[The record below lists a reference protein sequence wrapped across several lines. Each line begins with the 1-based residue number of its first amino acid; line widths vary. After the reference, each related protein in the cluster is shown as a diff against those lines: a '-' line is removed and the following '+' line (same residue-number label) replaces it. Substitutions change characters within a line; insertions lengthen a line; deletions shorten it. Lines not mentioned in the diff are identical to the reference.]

1 LVQKRGVFQVTALD
15 LVAGIGLAA
24 WIYLLLFNGG
34 FWLSNEREESEE
46 NKYATPKVWPRV
58 TAVIPARNEA
68 DMLPSSLTSLV
79 KQDYPG
85 EFSIVLVDDQST
97 DGTADIAL
105 AIAANSNRDVTVV
118 NGAPLPG
125 GWTGKVWAMHQGIA
139 KASSSEAPPEYL
151 LLTDADIGYRSDV
164 LKSLVVSATENGRA
178 MTSVMAKLKCESLAE
193 RWLVP
198 AFIFFFEMLYPFS
211 KVNRKADRTA
221 AAAGGCMLVNRTALE
236 RAGGI
241 AAIRGALIDDCALGK
256 LLKTQGPIWLGL
268 SDRVLSLRV
277 YETFED
283 IRRMVA
289 RSAYAQ
295 LRYSP
300 ILLAGT
306 VIAMLVIYIAPPALA
321 VFAGYPANMLGAAAY
336 LLMFIAYQPTL
347 RFYNRSPLWGFALPL
362 IATAYVGFTLDS
374 AYQHLRGRG
383 GLWKGRVQA
392 EVGRQ

>member
-1 LVQKRGVFQVTALD
+1 VTALD

-24 WIYLLLFNGG
+24 WTYLLLLNGG
-34 FWLSNEREESEE
+34 FWLSSEREEAEE
-46 NKYATPKVWPRV
+46 NKYPAPKVWPRV

-68 DMLPSSLTSLV
+68 DMLPASLTSLV
-79 KQDYPG
+79 KQEYPG
-85 EFSIVLVDDQST
+85 EFTIVLVDDQST
-97 DGTADIAL
+97 DGTADTAR
-105 AIAANSNRDVTVV
+105 AIATGSNRSVTVV
-118 NGAPLPG
+118 DGAKLPP

-139 KASSSEAPPEYL
+139 EASRSETPPEYL
-151 LLTDADIGYRSDV
+151 LLTDADIGYRANV
-164 LKSLVVSATENGRA
+164 LKSLVVSTIANGRA

-198 AFIFFFEMLYPFS
+198 AFIFFFEMLYPFRR
-211 KVNRKADRTA
+211 VNRRSDRTA
-221 AAAGGCMLVNRTALE
+221 AAAGGCMLVHRTALE
-236 RAGGI
+236 QAGGI

-268 SDRVLSLRV
+268 SDRVLSLRA

-300 ILLAGT
+300 ILLIGT
-306 VIAMLVIYIAPPALA
+306 VAAMLVIYVAPPALA
-321 VFAGYPANMLGAAAY
+321 VSAGYPANMLGAAAY
-336 LLMFIAYQPTL
+336 VLMFIAYQPTL

-374 AYQHLRGRG
+374 AYQHMRGRG

-392 EVGRQ
+392 EVGQ

>member
-1 LVQKRGVFQVTALD
+1 MTALT
-15 LVAGIGLAA
+15 VIASIGLAA
-24 WIYLLLFNGG
+24 WLYLLLLNGG
-34 FWLSNEREESEE
+34 FWLSSEREEAEQ
-46 NKYATPKVWPRV
+46 NKYPEPKVWPRV

-68 DMLPSSLTSLV
+68 DMLPGSLTSLV

-85 EFSIVLVDDQST
+85 AFSIVLVDDQST
-97 DGTADIAL
+97 DGTADVAR
-105 AIAANSNRDVTVV
+105 AIAAASNREITIVS
-118 NGAPLPG
+118 GAPLPPR
-125 GWTGKVWAMHQGIA
+125 WTGKVWAMHQGIA
-139 KASSSEAPPEYL
+139 TASAGDAPPEYL
-151 LLTDADIGYRSDV
+151 LLTDADIGYRPDV
-164 LKSLVVSATENGRA
+164 LKSLVVGSTANGRA
-178 MTSVMAKLKCESLAE
+178 MTSVMAKLKCDSLAE

-198 AFIFFFEMLYPFS
+198 AFIFFFEMLYPFRR
-211 KVNRKADRTA
+211 VNRSADRTA
-221 AAAGGCMLVNRTALE
+221 AAAGGCMLVERTALE

-268 SDRVLSLRV
+268 SDRVLSLRP

-300 ILLAGT
+300 VLLVGT
-306 VIAMLVIYIAPPALA
+306 VLAMLAIYVAPPALA
-321 VFAGYPANMLGAAAY
+321 VLAGYPANMLAAVTY

-347 RFYNRSPLWGFALPL
+347 RFYNRSPLWGLALPL
-362 IATAYVGFTLDS
+362 IATVYVGFTLDS
-374 AYQHLRGRG
+374 AYQHVRGRG

>member
-1 LVQKRGVFQVTALD
+1 MTALV

-24 WIYLLLFNGG
+24 WLYLLLFNGG
-34 FWLSNEREESEE
+34 FWLSGEREEAEQ
-46 NKYATPKVWPRV
+46 NKFPEPKRWPRV

-68 DMLPSSLTSLV
+68 DMLPGSLTSLV

-85 EFSIVLVDDQST
+85 EFSVVLVDDQST
-97 DGTADIAL
+97 DGTAEIAR
-105 AIAANSNRDVTVV
+105 AIAAASNRDVTVV
-118 NGAPLPG
+118 SGGPLPPR
-125 GWTGKVWAMHQGIA
+125 WTGKVWAMHQGIA
-139 KASSSEAPPEYL
+139 TASSVDAPPDYL
-151 LLTDADIGYRSDV
+151 LLTDADIGYSPGV
-164 LKSLVVSATENGRA
+164 LKSLVASSIANGRA
-178 MTSVMAKLKCESLAE
+178 MTSVMAKLKCDSLAE

-198 AFIFFFEMLYPFS
+198 AFIFFFEMLYPFRR
-211 KVNRKADRTA
+211 VNRSTDRTA
-221 AAAGGCMLVNRTALE
+221 AAAGGCMLVDRTALE

-268 SDRVLSLRV
+268 SDRVLSLRP
-277 YETFED
+277 YEAFED

-300 ILLAGT
+300 VLLAGT
-306 VIAMLVIYIAPPALA
+306 VIAMLVIYVAPPALA
-321 VFAGYPANMLGAAAY
+321 VFAGYPANILGAATY

-347 RFYNRSPLWGFALPL
+347 RFYNRSAIWGFALPL
-362 IATAYVGFTLDS
+362 IAMAYVGFTLDS
-374 AYQHLRGRG
+374 AYQHVRGRG

>member
-1 LVQKRGVFQVTALD
+1 MTALI
-15 LVAGIGLAA
+15 VIASIGLAA
-24 WIYLLLFNGG
+24 WLYLLLFNGG
-34 FWLSNEREESEE
+34 FWLSSEREEAEQ
-46 NKYATPKVWPRV
+46 NKYPEPRVWPRV

-68 DMLPSSLTSLV
+68 DMLPASLTSLV
-79 KQDYPG
+79 QQNYPG
-85 EFSIVLVDDQST
+85 AFSIVLVDDQST
-97 DGTADIAL
+97 DGTADVAR
-105 AIAANSNRDVTVV
+105 AIAAASQREITII
-118 NGAPLPG
+118 GGTPLPPR
-125 GWTGKVWAMHQGIA
+125 WTGKVWAMHQGIA
-139 KASSSEAPPEYL
+139 AASAGDAPPDYL

-164 LKSLVVSATENGRA
+164 LKSLVIGSTANGRA
-178 MTSVMAKLKCESLAE
+178 MTSVMAKLKCDSLAE

-198 AFIFFFEMLYPFS
+198 AFIFFFEMLYPFRR
-211 KVNRKADRTA
+211 VNRRGDRTA
-221 AAAGGCMLVNRTALE
+221 AAAGGCMLVDRTALE

-268 SDRVLSLRV
+268 SDRVLSLRP
-277 YETFED
+277 YETFDD

-306 VIAMLVIYIAPPALA
+306 VFAMLAIYVAPPVLA
-321 VFAGYPANMLGAAAY
+321 VLGGYPANMLAAVTY

-347 RFYNRSPLWGFALPL
+347 RFYNRSPLWGLALPL
-362 IATAYVGFTLDS
+362 IAMAYVGFTLDS
-374 AYQHLRGRG
+374 AYQHVRGRG